1 MAGFSAAGKI
11 QNIIAT
17 VFSFWCDDG
26 NLCRTEPGCR
36 KDGPCKSRNEIY
48 PDHDPDLE
56 CDHYDHNVLF
66 GKYMT
71 WLFIDKSQT
80 DVINVSVT
88 YFHTVFWA
96 YPFLGSIF
104 LYRNGLQGLGYGL
117 VPMLGGVFELAARAG
132 IVMFVAGKTSFA
144 GVCLADPAAW
154 IAALIPLIPYYIYVM
169 KKWSRGKKET
179 AA

>member
-1 MAGFSAAGKI
+1 
-11 QNIIAT
+11 
-17 VFSFWCDDG
+17 
-26 NLCRTEPGCR
+26 
-36 KDGPCKSRNEIY
+36 
-48 PDHDPDLE
+48 
-56 CDHYDHNVLF
+56 
-66 GKYMT
+66 MT

-117 VPMLGGVFELAARAG
+117 VPMLGGVFELAARSA
-132 IVMFVAGKTSFA
+132 IVMFIAGKTSFA

-169 KKWSRGKKET
+169 KKVEQGKKGNCCLSGYNTENEKNKFRLAIMEDT
-179 AA
+179 VIMIL